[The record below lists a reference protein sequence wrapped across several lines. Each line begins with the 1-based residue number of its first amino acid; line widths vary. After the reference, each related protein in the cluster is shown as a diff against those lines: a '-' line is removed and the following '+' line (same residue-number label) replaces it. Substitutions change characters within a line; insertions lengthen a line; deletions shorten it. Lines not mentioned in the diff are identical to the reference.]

1 MSTSRKPEC
10 GPRMADIRFALRSPG
25 QIPAAAPP
33 PPYDG
38 AGDCFIEFGRG
49 LVGKVHANFLSGP
62 KPTGVLQGPSPELAA
77 EKVEFARY
85 RQQRWFGGQA

>member
-1 MSTSRKPEC
+1 MWR
-10 GPRMADIRFALRSPG
+10 RQFVADDIIAKLRG
-25 QIPAAAPP
+25 TAPP